1 MTDLTPYTDN
11 LSATFRGDDSQQL
24 VILETEV
31 PHLRMAVAT
40 TSEGGLQVAP
50 VDSSNAAAAGPVRA
64 TDQRYVSEVGS
75 FLAELH
81 RRPLNGSDSQLW
93 GSMDEGR
100 IIAVYDE
107 HGATGAANWRQ
118 DRLML
123 ELRLDE
129 DWKRWHAL
137 SGKWMDQEQFGD
149 TIEELLHTVT
159 SPDQADLM
167 EVIMS
172 VRASTKGEFES
183 SISRSNGSLKSVYS
197 ENVTTKAGRRGELE
211 VPELL
216 TLSLTPWEG
225 HLDRYDVGAYLR
237 LRVAGGDLALSVKLK
252 PTRQILRRAWDGLT
266 AHVVEELGDEY
277 SVLASTRL

>member
-1 MTDLTPYTDN
+1 MTNYTPYTDQ
-11 LSATFRGDDSQQL
+11 LSATFRGDDAQRL
-24 VILETEV
+24 VILDTQV
-31 PHLRMAVAT
+31 PHLQMAVAT
-40 TSEGGLQVAP
+40 TAEGGLQVAP
-50 VDSSNAAAAGPVRA
+50 VDSSSAAAAGPVRVS
-64 TDQRYVSEVGS
+64 DQRYVTEVGS
-75 FLAELH
+75 FLAELL
-81 RRPLNGSDSQLW
+81 RRPLNGADSQLW
-93 GSMDEGR
+93 GSMDDGQ
-100 IIAVYDE
+100 IVAVYDE
-107 HGATGAANWRQ
+107 HSATGAANWRS

-123 ELRLDE
+123 DLRADE
-129 DWKRWHAL
+129 DWTAWHRL
-137 SGKWMDQEQFGD
+137 SGTWMNQEQFGD
-149 TIEELLHTVT
+149 AIEELLHTVK

-252 PTRQILRRAWDGLT
+252 PTRQILRRAWDALT

-277 SVLASTRL
+277 TVLASNRL